1 MLMAVRGCGLWYVSS
16 HTKAELQERAVVSA
30 SNFINGVRTNMDE
43 NDTFDKFEEVINKHM
58 AL

>member
-1 MLMAVRGCGLWYVSS
+1 MLMAVRGSGLWYVSS
-16 HTKAELQERAVVSA
+16 HTNAELQERAVVSA

>member
-1 MLMAVRGCGLWYVSS
+1 MVCLVSHS
-16 HTKAELQERAVVSA
+16 GLQERAVVSA

-43 NDTFDKFEEVINKHM
+43 NDTLDKFEEVINKHM